1 MGILQNPARTM
12 KRALKFVARD
22 FNRPALTV
30 VHLDGRGDVVTT
42 DSYRLYCE
50 RGAYEGETIDVPFAM
65 AKDISKMSV
74 KCQTARFFVEG
85 ELLKCEIG
93 GKTLSESV
101 EHVKFP
107 NYAVFVESPEPTTKC
122 FVDPKQMGPILRA
135 HMGRKKDGKV
145 RVFADG
151 GNFRLA
157 GFDLA
162 DGDPSVTFANA
173 CEGAD
178 TRAAFNASLLESS
191 LSVFENF
198 AELWLTEPHKP
209 MTVVNGGGNI
219 RAVIMPVALPK
230 SEVDGL
236 KKQQKEEKM
245 AKKTTKPTK
254 ATDDELRRA
263 IEHAA
268 KDRAANDPDGR
279 VQGGNASSYERN
291 LLFEYERAGQ
301 LTSAV
306 HGDFTSWYREGK
318 FLVCVE
324 RRYSKR
330 KIHLTYPELT
340 PKFHKVDLVA
350 GDAQQEPKSGGFA
363 DAFAKKCKEK
373 TGIDLEVTPI
383 DGGGYAAKPKG
394 KATEKKE
401 DSVDKRIAELEKKL
415 KAAEAKAKMWEA
427 KAEEYYAANA
437 KAAELEPEPAPA
449 ESVAT
454 VVSLATMQEWCKA
467 HEGTSTAQYGA
478 ATDTIW
484 VYGVKRNEKQ
494 LKDELKAMGFAW
506 AGKAR
511 HGAGWW
517 AKPTV

>member
-1 MGILQNPARTM
+1 MGILIDPARTM

-74 KCQTARFFVEG
+74 KCQTARFYVDG

-93 GKTLSESV
+93 GKTLTESV

-107 NYAVFVESPEPTTKC
+107 NYAVFVESPEYTTRC

-178 TRAAFNASLLESS
+178 TRIAFNASLLESS
-191 LSVFENF
+191 LSIFGEF

-209 MTVVNGGGNI
+209 MTAVNDGGNI

-236 KKQQKEEKM
+236 KKQH
-245 AKKTTKPTK
+245 KTTKKEEHMAEKPMERKAVNPATK
-254 ATDDELRRA
+254 DDLARA
-263 IEHAA
+263 ILRLAI
-268 KDRAANDPDGR
+268 DRAANDPDSK
-279 VQGGNASSYERN
+279 VEGGKASNYDRN
-291 LLFEYERAGQ
+291 LVYEYERSGQ
-301 LTSAV
+301 LTKDEV
-306 HGDFTSWYREGK
+306 GDFTTWNLEGA
-318 FLVCVE
+318 FVTCIE
-324 RRYSKR
+324 RRWSKR

-340 PKFHKVDLVA
+340 PRAYRVDKAAELKV
-350 GDAQQEPKSGGFA
+350 ER
-363 DAFAKKCKEK
+363 
-373 TGIDLEVTPI
+373 
-383 DGGGYAAKPKG
+383 AAKE

-401 DSVDKRIAELEKKL
+401 DSMDKKIAELEKKL

-437 KAAELEPEPAPA
+437 KAAEPEPAPA
-449 ESVAT
+449 EDVAVT
-454 VVSLATMQEWCKA
+454 VSLATMLEWCKS
-467 HEGTSTAQYGA
+467 HKGTSTAQYTANG
-478 ATDTIW
+478 TIW

-517 AKPTV
+517 AKPTA

>member
-1 MGILQNPARTM
+1 MGNTNTTSIKSV
-12 KRALKFVARD
+12 KRALKLASKDKTREI
-22 FNRPALTV
+22 LMS
-30 VHLDGRGDVVTT
+30 VHLDANGDVVAT
-42 DSYRLYCE
+42 DGFRMYVEHGGCKGDSVN
-50 RGAYEGETIDVPFAM
+50 VPAELVKQV
-65 AKDISKMSV
+65 AKLKKVDAV
-74 KCQTARFFVEG
+74 EFEDTGDEVVARYDGG
-85 ELLKCEIG
+85 ELRERALYGKYPNYLQLMECKHVAVAYAQPKQIIPLLKEYKRAKCDAFLSVHDRDLRVIGSGEDMPIGRFEKVCDGADVEIAFNPDYLQSALETFGSCGCELRIESAFKPLFAVGGNVEVLVMPVRSG
-93 GKTLSESV
+93 GKV
-101 EHVKFP
+101 
-107 NYAVFVESPEPTTKC
+107 
-122 FVDPKQMGPILRA
+122 PKKAAERA
-135 HMGRKKDGKV
+135 
-145 RVFADG
+145 
-151 GNFRLA
+151 
-157 GFDLA
+157 
-162 DGDPSVTFANA
+162 
-173 CEGAD
+173 
-178 TRAAFNASLLESS
+178 
-191 LSVFENF
+191 
-198 AELWLTEPHKP
+198 
-209 MTVVNGGGNI
+209 
-219 RAVIMPVALPK
+219 
-230 SEVDGL
+230 
-236 KKQQKEEKM
+236 EKM

-263 IEHAA
+263 IEHTA

-306 HGDFTSWYREGK
+306 HGNFTSWYREGK

-340 PKFHKVDLVA
+340 PKFHKDDLVA
-350 GDAQQEPKSGGFA
+350 RKSDSFA
-363 DAFAKKCKEK
+363 KAFAKKCKDE
-373 TGIDLEVTPI
+373 TGIELDVKPI
-383 DGGGYAAKPKG
+383 EGGGIAASVKKQE

-401 DSVDKRIAELEKKL
+401 DSMDKRIAELEKKL

-437 KAAELEPEPAPA
+437 KSAEPEPEPEAA

-517 AKPTV
+517 AKPTA